1 MTPTPIKYTQVR
13 TLRSRGPVDQEPDR
27 EVDGVLLV
35 GDRPALEFEDRHSQA
50 GCDAVTIY
58 PAFTG
63 AEPFQ
68 CWLVHRRW
76 HAAHGYSA
84 SGVQENV
91 IPFAQGVQIFLE
103 RGVFTLILPTEQIA
117 PAPTLELARSIIK
130 RHLIAA
136 QPPLESITLDEVEG
150 ANHLLGT
157 QHGTFKR
164 VSEVQ
169 DAVTADLT
177 AAGFRIST
185 TLGSYGVGSG
195 ADISTLSIR
204 LFRMH

>member
-13 TLRSRGPVDQEPDR
+13 TLRTRGPVDQEPDR

-91 IPFAQGVQIFLE
+91 IPFAQGAQIFLE
-103 RGVFTLILPTEQIA
+103 RGVFALPPPVADPQAEVAAALETAGPGEMVIGGRGHGPVTMPIA
-117 PAPTLELARSIIK
+117 VPWK
-130 RHLIAA
+130 
-136 QPPLESITLDEVEG
+136 
-150 ANHLLGT
+150 
-157 QHGTFKR
+157 K
-164 VSEVQ
+164 
-169 DAVTADLT
+169 
-177 AAGFRIST
+177 
-185 TLGSYGVGSG
+185 
-195 ADISTLSIR
+195 
-204 LFRMH
+204 